1 MKRLWG
7 LVLCAALVCGIC
19 GSAMMESREDSA
31 YKLYFLEGDLRRSAG
46 GDIYRTEDVWLEDG
60 TPLETAEGLMTALLQ
75 GPADESLQSPIPA
88 GTRLLSLELQGTR
101 AVVDLTMTYAALSG
115 VALTLADYAVA
126 LTLTQLPEIVSV
138 QITVRGQE
146 LAYREKQVLTA
157 RDVRLSPVGDV
168 VSTVRATLYFPD
180 AAATLQPEERTL
192 ELYEGDT
199 QAGAVVR
206 AQEAGPEG
214 GALGAVMP
222 EGFRVLSAWLE
233 EDVCY
238 VNLSAAQLEG
248 LPRGTVLYN
257 AIDALRRSLA
267 SLEAVAEVRFLVDGE
282 FAETYGGTAIGRPYT
297 G

>member
-1 MKRLWG
+1 MTITSDGQELSYRNSQ
-7 LVLCAALVCGIC
+7 VL
-19 GSAMMESREDSA
+19 MEQDVLLSTMEDVIDSVA
-31 YKLYFLEGDLRRSAG
+31 VKLYFV
-46 GDIYRTEDVWLEDG
+46 TEDGKLV
-60 TPLETAEGLMTALLQ
+60 
-75 GPADESLQSPIPA
+75 
-88 GTRLLSLELQGTR
+88 
-101 AVVDLTMTYAALSG
+101 
-115 VALTLADYAVA
+115 
-126 LTLTQLPEIVSV
+126 
-138 QITVRGQE
+138 
-146 LAYREKQVLTA
+146 
-157 RDVRLSPVGDV
+157 
-168 VSTVRATLYFPD
+168 
-180 AAATLQPEERTL
+180 PEERTL

-206 AQEAGPEG
+206 ALEAGPERG
-214 GALGAVMP
+214 ELGAVMP

>member
-7 LVLCAALVCGIC
+7 IVLCAALVCGIC
-19 GSAMMESREDSA
+19 GSAMMESREDGA
-31 YKLYFLEGDLRRSAG
+31 YKLYFLEGDPHRSAG

-168 VSTVRATLYFPD
+168 VSAVRATLYFPD

-206 AQEAGPEG
+206 ALEAGPEG